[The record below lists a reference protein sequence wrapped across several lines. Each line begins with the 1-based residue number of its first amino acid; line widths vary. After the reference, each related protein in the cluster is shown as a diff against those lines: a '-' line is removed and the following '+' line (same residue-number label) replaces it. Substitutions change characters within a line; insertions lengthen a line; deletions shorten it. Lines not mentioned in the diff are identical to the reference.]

1 MNEVK
6 KENKKVSVFIV
17 SFFNVVFQLKEQLSE
32 KEAKRMSL
40 LTKNEEIEMHKLN
53 KEEIV
58 KILMEKE
65 ERMKELVEI
74 LQLKETEVQLMCTH
88 LYLNILYKPLA

>member
-1 MNEVK
+1 
-6 KENKKVSVFIV
+6 
-17 SFFNVVFQLKEQLSE
+17 
-32 KEAKRMSL
+32 MSL

-65 ERMKELVEI
+65 ERIKELVER

-88 LYLNILYKPLA
+88 LYLSVLYKPLA

>member
-1 MNEVK
+1 ME
-6 KENKKVSVFIV
+6 E
-17 SFFNVVFQLKEQLSE
+17 LLSE

-65 ERMKELVEI
+65 ERTKELVEV

-88 LYLNILYKPLA
+88 LYLNVLYKLLALYNAIHIKDNFSWIG